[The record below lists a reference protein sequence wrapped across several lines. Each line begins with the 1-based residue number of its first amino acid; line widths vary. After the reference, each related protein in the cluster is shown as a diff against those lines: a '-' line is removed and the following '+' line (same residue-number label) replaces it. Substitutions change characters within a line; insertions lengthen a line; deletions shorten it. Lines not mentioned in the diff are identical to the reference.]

1 MGGLIL
7 APFQGYLVRPQWA
20 SRVVAS
26 AYDSK
31 TPAQRRQ
38 DVANNP
44 YSYLGVTRSG
54 EDLDDNCSE
63 AELLQ
68 LCIESFERILKVD
81 AFVQSSAPTYYAY
94 RLSETVAAAT
104 QFVQTGIVGALAVDG
119 LVDGRV
125 RIHENIRPERASL
138 ITEHLSR
145 IGASSCPI
153 SLTQEMAPE
162 LRDLLAEVVDREPS
176 LDLVVE
182 GVRNQVWPLN
192 QPEAAQA
199 QTYLHGTEVFVTDG
213 HHRCSAALAS
223 RQAHP
228 HEAEYARTLAV
239 LFPHDELKV
248 TAFHRR
254 VFDPKSRSSQ
264 ELRRDLQHI
273 GEIREIGEIGEIA
286 GVNDTPLPQAK
297 GEIVVYHNKSWLKLH
312 LKPLANATTL
322 ESLDVERLRREV
334 ICGLFDIDELNSDQ
348 RVVYVAEPA
357 GVEELVNSCDA
368 DGYVGFLLYPTDIS
382 ELMAV
387 AAAGQLMP
395 PKSSYLSPK
404 PPAGVFLRVLGVGA
418 TKHMQPS

>member
-38 DVANNP
+38 DVVNNP

-54 EDLDDNCSE
+54 EDLADNCSE
-63 AELLQ
+63 AQLLQ
-68 LCIESFERILKVD
+68 LCLESFERILSVD
-81 AFVQSSAPTYYAY
+81 AFMQSDAPTYYAY
-94 RLSETVAAAT
+94 RLSEPVTSST
-104 QFVQTGIVGALAVDG
+104 QFSQTGIVGALDVDG
-119 LVDGRV
+119 LLDGRV
-125 RIHENIRPERASL
+125 RTHENIRPERASL

-153 SLTQEMAPE
+153 SLTQAMAPE
-162 LRDLLAEVVDREPS
+162 LRDLLEKVVDREPN

-192 QPEAAQA
+192 QPEAILA

-228 HEAEYARTLAV
+228 HETEYARTLAV
-239 LFPHDELKV
+239 LFPHNELSV
-248 TAFHRR
+248 AAFHRR
-254 VFDPKSRSSQ
+254 VFDAKARSSQ

-273 GEIREIGEIGEIA
+273 GEIS
-286 GVNDTPLPQAK
+286 VLDDTGIPLPQTK
-297 GEIVVYHNKSWLKLH
+297 GEIVVYHNKSWLKLL
-312 LKPLANATTL
+312 LKPLVHATTL

-334 ICGLFDIDELNSDQ
+334 ICGVFGIDELNSNGG
-348 RVVYVAEPA
+348 VKYVAEPA

-418 TKHMQPS
+418 TQHMQPS